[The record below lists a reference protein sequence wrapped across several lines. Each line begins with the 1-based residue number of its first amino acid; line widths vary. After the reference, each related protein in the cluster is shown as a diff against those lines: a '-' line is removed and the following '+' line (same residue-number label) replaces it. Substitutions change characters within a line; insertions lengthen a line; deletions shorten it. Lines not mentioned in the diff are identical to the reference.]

1 MSDFAYT
8 CEKLVRKIFQCDE
21 SEDPLGRLSTADY
34 WVYTDNEFDIEFK
47 CRSWAVISR
56 LQNEYLDSFAGREEL
71 YEKSVNIEERILASN
86 VNRELKDLMLE
97 IKTISD
103 RLELSEFP
111 RINYQNTND
120 LKKKTI
126 NL

>member
-34 WVYTDNEFDIEFK
+34 WVYSDNEFDIEFK
-47 CRSWAVISR
+47 CRAWAVISR
-56 LQNEYLDSFAGREEL
+56 LQNEYLDSFVEREEL
-71 YEKSVNIEERILASN
+71 YEKSKSIEERILASN
-86 VNRELKDLMLE
+86 INRDIKDLMLE
-97 IKTISD
+97 IKSISD
-103 RLELSEFP
+103 QLNLSEFP

-120 LKKKTI
+120 LKNQT
-126 NL
+126 NN